1 MTQETLITVTMLG
14 KGLACNPVLVYYIG
28 QMDSRIK
35 YALRVSILVFYCIY
49 AVSPVYL
56 TSVAGRNDWLT
67 ECGHQEMDV
76 TCGIVWINVLLS
88 KLVVSHQYAPT
99 TPSEMTSA
107 EHDRGFILVK
117 KQRAVLRES
126 VQIKPDSVQQADGSS
141 TDVPPAVPPVV
152 RRTLRIPQFRYEDF
166 YRFTHA
172 GPSPPLSVA

>member
-1 MTQETLITVTMLG
+1 
-14 KGLACNPVLVYYIG
+14 
-28 QMDSRIK
+28 MDSRMK

-56 TSVAGRNDWLT
+56 TSVAGRSDWLH

-88 KLVVSHQYAPT
+88 KLVATHQHMPT
-99 TPSEMTSA
+99 MPLEMAST

-126 VQIKPDSVQQADGSS
+126 FQVKPDQVQQTDGSS
-141 TDVPPAVPPVV
+141 TDIPPNMPPVV
-152 RRTLRIPQFRYEDF
+152 NSALRFPQFRYENF
-166 YRFTHA
+166 YIFTHA
-172 GPSPPLSVA
+172 GLSPPLYIA